1 MIFSKVSSALFEAS
15 TFISPSF
22 IVPSEA
28 VFLIELLP
36 TINFFNDIAGA
47 FSWQSIL
54 AYSIG
59 VPTVLISVT
68 LLIIKLYIKHKK
80 L

>member
-1 MIFSKVSSALFEAS
+1 MLITILEILWTACYEMFKAIINL
-15 TFISPSF
+15 I
-22 IVPSEA
+22 
-28 VFLIELLP
+28 IELLP